1 MQKYETGPIRSV
13 ADVNAEL
20 SLLQRRFDCL
30 QRIMDDILKLLL
42 DFTNNISII
51 NNNHQSSSLNQTN
64 DMI

>member
-30 QRIMDDILKLLL
+30 QRIMDDILKLLR

-51 NNNHQSSSLNQTN
+51 INNHQSSSLNQTN